1 MSMSLAAKPTLIDR
15 LVPSSLVADI
25 AVIAGGAALT
35 ALAAQV
41 QFTIG
46 NNPVPFTLQT
56 LSVLLV
62 GTVLGSVRGLL
73 SMALYVLAG
82 LVMPVYSEGAHG
94 INVLLG
100 ATGGYLFGFIVS
112 AYLVGKLA
120 ELKWSSNVL
129 KMAASYVLGMAVT
142 YALGVTVLT
151 FSVLKGDW
159 SMGLQYGLYPFLAW
173 DAVKAVVA
181 AGLVPGAWAL
191 VKKVKGN

>member
-62 GTVLGSVRGLL
+62 GTVLGSVSWPTFHGALRSGRSRNAGLL
-73 SMALYVLAG
+73 
-82 LVMPVYSEGAHG
+82 
-94 INVLLG
+94 
-100 ATGGYLFGFIVS
+100 
-112 AYLVGKLA
+112 
-120 ELKWSSNVL
+120 
-129 KMAASYVLGMAVT
+129 
-142 YALGVTVLT
+142 
-151 FSVLKGDW
+151 
-159 SMGLQYGLYPFLAW
+159 
-173 DAVKAVVA
+173 
-181 AGLVPGAWAL
+181 
-191 VKKVKGN
+191 

>member
-1 MSMSLAAKPTLIDR
+1 MSMTLTVKPTLIDR
-15 LVPSSLVADI
+15 VVPNSFAADI
-25 AVIAGGAALT
+25 AVVVGGAALT
-35 ALAAQV
+35 AVAAQI

-62 GTVLGSVRGLL
+62 GSVLGSVRGLL

-82 LVMPVYSEGAHG
+82 IVLPVYSQGAHG
-94 INVLLG
+94 LNVLFG
-100 ATGGYLFGFIVS
+100 ATGGYLLGFVVAS
-112 AYLVGKLA
+112 FLVGKLA
-120 ELKWSSNVL
+120 ERNWSSNVL
-129 KMAASYVLGMAVT
+129 KMAASYIIGSAAV

-151 FSVLKGDW
+151 FSVLKGNW
-159 SMGLQYGLYPFLAW
+159 ALGLQYGLYPFLIW

-191 VKKVKGN
+191 VKKIKGN

>member
-1 MSMSLAAKPTLIDR
+1 MSMTLTVKPTLIDR
-15 LVPSSLVADI
+15 VVPNSFAADI
-25 AVIAGGAALT
+25 ALVAGGALLT

-62 GTVLGSVRGLL
+62 GSVLGSVRGLL

-82 LVMPVYSEGAHG
+82 IALPVYSQGAHG
-94 INVLLG
+94 LNVLFG
-100 ATGGYLFGFIVS
+100 ATGGYLFGFIV
-112 AYLVGKLA
+112 AGFLVGKLA
-120 ELKWSSNVL
+120 ELNWSSNVL
-129 KMAASYVLGMAVT
+129 KMAASYVLGSAVV

-151 FSVLKGDW
+151 FSVLKGNW
-159 SMGLQYGLYPFLAW
+159 ALGLQYGLYPFLIW

>member
-1 MSMSLAAKPTLIDR
+1 MSMSLAVKPTLIDR

-25 AVIAGGAALT
+25 AVVAGGAVLT
-35 ALAAQV
+35 AIAAQI

-73 SMALYVLAG
+73 SMALYVVAG
-82 LVMPVYSEGAHG
+82 LVFPVYSGAAHG

-100 ATGGYLFGFIVS
+100 ATGGYLFGFIV
-112 AYLVGKLA
+112 AAFLVGKLA
-120 ELKWSSNVL
+120 EHKWSSNVL

-159 SMGLQYGLYPFLAW
+159 AMGLQLGLYPFLAW